1 MDTGSSEPFAS
12 ESREGAVLFKVLSKK
27 LSFGELDEFGSRLKE
42 MTKACAGMKLILDFD
57 NVQMVSSVVVGRIFQ
72 ARKELE
78 STGGRL
84 IIVANTEAVLTTIKF
99 CRLDVLVP
107 VYSTADEAYAA

>member
-1 MDTGSSEPFAS
+1 MDNELPGPFGT
-12 ESREGAVLFKVLSKK
+12 ESREGAVIFKVLSEK
-27 LSFGELDEFGSRLKE
+27 LSFEELDEFGNRLKE

-57 NVQMVSSVVVGRIFQ
+57 NVLMVSSVVVGRIFQ

-78 STGGRL
+78 ASGGRL
-84 IIVANTEAVLTTIKF
+84 VIVANTEAVLTTIKV

-107 VYSTADEAYAA
+107 VCSTADEAYAA